1 MTRIRNNSMRSSRGF
16 TLLELVI
23 ALGMVAVLAVS
34 LYTSIH
40 IAFAATASADA
51 ALEPPRTAELAL
63 DFIQNDF
70 QNAMAPNADGTPY
83 NTVATSDAMTGLNLT
98 ITTSTGGVNQTA
110 LAGNFEALQEQ
121 DDRGHEADDV
131 VFFTTAQASPHIDA
145 NGEIKQVEYALQRG
159 TDGQY
164 DLVRRV
170 GRNLLSEQQIQPDE
184 EVLCRGVDSFSLQYS
199 TGSVW
204 QDTWDSTQE
213 DNTLPAA
220 VQITLV
226 LARPTGN
233 GSATKTISFVRVIP
247 MSCSTA
253 ALDPNV
259 NTSIS
264 MQ

>member
-1 MTRIRNNSMRSSRGF
+1 MTQSRRKSSRTPRGF
-16 TLLELVI
+16 TLLELVV

-40 IAFAATASADA
+40 IAFGATASAES
-51 ALEPPRTAELAL
+51 ALEPPRTAEIAL

-70 QNAMAPNADGTPY
+70 QNAMAPNATGTTY
-83 NTVATSDAMTGLNLT
+83 GTVAVSTAQSSTNLT
-98 ITTSTGGVNQTA
+98 ITTSTGAANQTV

-131 VFFTTAQASPHIDA
+131 VFFTTASGPLHTDA
-145 NGEIKQVEYALQRG
+145 NGEIKQVEYAVQRAS
-159 TDGQY
+159 DGQY
-164 DLVRRV
+164 ELIRRV
-170 GRNLLSEQQIQPDE
+170 GRNLLSEQMIQPDE
-184 EVLCRGVDSFSLQYS
+184 EVLCRGVDSFTIQYS
-199 TGSVW
+199 TGSEW
-204 QDTWDSTQE
+204 LDTWDSTQE

-226 LARPTGN
+226 LARPSGTG
-233 GSATKTISFVRVIP
+233 TQTLSFTRVIP
-247 MSCSTA
+247 LSLSTA

-259 NTSIS
+259 NTAVS